1 MASLTVK
8 GDLRLE
14 VDALGLEAILEF
26 RPDPQGGADW
36 NVESVGKILADARLS
51 GVSSKTV
58 SQAVQKFMPAKE
70 PVRIAVAAGQAPARG
85 QPEEADWAEL
95 ETPPEMLPFKDAC
108 LVEAPPPALFKLRV
122 ERISRERVVKKPGL
136 LPFLPGKEEK
146 IVEVEKVERK
156 EPVQVDRQVIK
167 AFWAP
172 AGALVA
178 RLIAPRPGRPGKDVY
193 GKPLP
198 APAEDDPAFFL
209 GDGLE
214 RGKGEIT
221 AKAAGW
227 VRAGARWA
235 DLIPFAAHAWELRK
249 SDDGATLLLDFTP
262 GDRRLPPPS
271 PQDVLAKAAEIGVE
285 LECMVDADGLSAALQ
300 RAARS
305 GQALQGFSLSCDRD
319 AEIRVEISPDR
330 LKASLTLVK
339 GRGNGK
345 PLSLA
350 ELGPAIAAAKLK
362 GIKADKLK
370 ADVLAFYKGP
380 ELELRDYPLC
390 EGKEPV
396 RGKDRSLSF
405 TPAFLPD
412 EQAKAYLD
420 RIAAD
425 PALSRLARSLDE
437 FPLSAANKLALVK
450 KDQELARLSP
460 PSFGQ
465 AGADVRGDPLP
476 AAPGSD
482 PKVAS
487 FENVRVVKES
497 LESEEDGLALV
508 EEKDGAF
515 RVRVLPYRDA
525 RIEVRVSDDGMS
537 AYLSLEKEYGLGRD
551 LGLEAVQ
558 EALKAAGV
566 HFGIDMKA
574 LSAALAE
581 ARAGTPVAD
590 RPVAFGKEP
599 IPSGGWRINWITRL
613 ASGAAVTVRA
623 DGSADFKNQDRATI
637 VAEGQPILE
646 LLAIG
651 REGQE
656 GTDVLGK
663 PIKPPKDPQATD
675 PPEWD
680 DSVRA
685 ETTAEGNKRLAAA
698 RSGEL
703 KFEKNRLSVDPAWK
717 INGDVGPATGN
728 VRFPGP
734 VATSGSVL
742 TGYALVAGGDAFVAG
757 AVEAALVSADGSVK
771 IGEGVK
777 GARKGTVRARKTIEA
792 SFAEQAQLMAVGD
805 IVLKSS
811 ALLCLIKTNGKLVLQ
826 GDKGNLVGGQCR
838 ARMGVELQN
847 LGAENNSKTAV
858 SFGQDYLLK
867 DAAEAEE
874 REIERV
880 KVQILKADK
889 TMRDYERDGR
899 DPTPVR
905 QEKLK
910 LVKLLEKRTMRLF
923 QLNEK
928 FEEHHPAEI
937 VVRGAVYP
945 GVVLESHNHFLEIR
959 AKKQQVAFSFDVQLG
974 RIVERPLK

>member
-14 VDALGLEAILEF
+14 VDALGLEATLEF

-36 NVESVGKILADARLS
+36 NVESVGKILAEARLS
-51 GVSSKTV
+51 GVNAKTV
-58 SQAVQKFMPAKE
+58 SQALQKFIPAKE
-70 PVRIAVAAGQAPARG
+70 PVRVKVAAGQAPVRG
-85 QPEEADWAEL
+85 KPEEADWAEL
-95 ETPPEMLPFKDAC
+95 HTPPDLLPFKDAC
-108 LVEAPPPALFKLRV
+108 LVEASPPTLFKIRV
-122 ERISRERVVKKPGL
+122 ERINRERVVKKPGF

-146 IVEVEKVERK
+146 VVEVEKLERK
-156 EPVQVDRQVIK
+156 DPVQVDRQVIR

-172 AGALVA
+172 SGAHIA
-178 RLIAPRPGRPGKDVY
+178 RLIAPQPGRPGKDVY

-198 APAEDDPAFFL
+198 APAEDDPAFYL
-209 GDGLE
+209 GEGLE
-214 RGKGEIT
+214 RGKGEVLT
-221 AKAAGW
+221 KAAGW

-249 SDDGATLLLDFTP
+249 SDDGTTLLLDFTP
-262 GDRRLPPPS
+262 GDPRLPTPS
-271 PQDVLAKAAEIGVE
+271 PRDILAKAAEIGAE
-285 LECMVDADGLSAALQ
+285 LECMVDADGLSTALQ

-305 GQALQGFSLSCDRD
+305 GQTIRGFSLSCDRD
-319 AEIRVEISPDR
+319 AEIRVEISPDG
-330 LKASLTLVK
+330 LKATLSLVK

-345 PLSLA
+345 ALSLA

-362 GIKADKLK
+362 GIKAEKLK
-370 ADVLAFYKGP
+370 ADVLAFHKGP
-380 ELELRDYPLC
+380 ELELRDYLLC
-390 EGKEPV
+390 EGREPV

-405 TPAFLPD
+405 SLAFLPG

-437 FPLSAANKLALVK
+437 FPLNAADKLAFVK
-450 KDQELARLSP
+450 KDQELAHFSL
-460 PSFGQ
+460 PSFGL
-465 AGADVRGDPLP
+465 AGVDVRGNPLP
-476 AAPGSD
+476 AASGSD
-482 PKVAS
+482 PKVQC
-487 FENVRVVKES
+487 FENVRVAKES
-497 LESEEDGLALV
+497 LESEEDGVALV
-508 EEKDGAF
+508 EEKEAAF

-525 RIEVRVSDDGMS
+525 RIAVRVADDGMT

-558 EALKAAGV
+558 AALKAAGV
-566 HFGIDMKA
+566 NYGVDMKA
-574 LSAALAE
+574 LSTALAE
-581 ARAGTPVAD
+581 ARSGAAVVD
-590 RPVAFGKEP
+590 SPVAFGKEP
-599 IPSGGWRINWITRL
+599 IPSGGWRVNWITRL

-656 GTDVLGK
+656 GTDVFGK

-680 DSVRA
+680 ESLRA
-685 ETTAEGNKRLAAA
+685 ETTAQGDKRLVAA

-703 KFEKNRLSVDPAWK
+703 KFEKNRLSVDLAWK

-734 VATSGSVL
+734 VAASGSVL
-742 TGYALVAGGDAFVAG
+742 SGYALIAGGDAFVAG

-777 GARKGTVRARKTIEA
+777 GARKGTVRARKIIEA

-811 ALLCLIKTNGKLVLQ
+811 ALLCLIKTNGKLILQ

-838 ARMGVELQN
+838 ARMGAELQN
-847 LGAENNSKTAV
+847 LGAENNSKTTV

-889 TMRDYERDGR
+889 TMREYEREGR

-910 LVKLLEKRTMRLF
+910 LVRLLEKRTMRLF

-945 GVVLESHNHFLEIR
+945 GVVLESHNRFLEIR
-959 AKKQQVAFSFDVQLG
+959 AKKQQLAFSFDVNLG